1 MVMEAQEQEA
11 ASILLTGCKKTLGQV
26 VSGFPLVKR
35 PHCFQVLA
43 GLLTWWLGGLGGE
56 GGTGSI

>member
-1 MVMEAQEQEA
+1 M
-11 ASILLTGCKKTLGQV
+11 
-26 VSGFPLVKR
+26 KR

-56 GGTGSI
+56 GGTGSS